1 MDNQYQEKHN
11 EFMRNI
17 KNFMFIFE
25 VTKCCGY
32 STFVPIYKNQ
42 TLIELYSN
50 IIHHFG
56 NIEVKELYF
65 ISKDNERVNIPI
77 SNQLV
82 SAFIKDNIICNPV
95 KLTPVYH
102 LPNPII
108 YKLFLSDCHH

>member
-11 EFMRNI
+11 DFMRNV
-17 KNFMFIFE
+17 NNVMFTFE

-32 STFVPIYKNQ
+32 STFVTIYKHQ

-65 ISKDNERVNIPI
+65 VSINNEHITIPI
-77 SNQLV
+77 SKKLV
-82 SAFIKDNIICNPV
+82 SEFIKDNITCNPV
-95 KLTPVYH
+95 KLIPVYK

-108 YKLFLSDCHH
+108 YKLFLHN